1 MPIIGTIASS
11 RQVAVADTGS
21 MFAINSITV
30 PTSSGM
36 ASVEFTNIPQTYTHL
51 QIRVTTRTLRANTA
65 DAILWRFNSDS
76 SSNYTLHSIYGDGSG
91 TALADNAANLS
102 YGYYFTTTGN
112 SATANIY
119 GVGIIDIYDYANT
132 NKFKT
137 ARTIHGYDTN
147 GAGQLI
153 ITSSLWRNKV
163 NGISSIRFESQNAA
177 NLSQYSSFALYGI
190 KG

>member
-1 MPIIGTIASS
+1 MPILGVIASS

-21 MFAINSITV
+21 MFPISSFIV
-30 PTSSGM
+30 PSAGS
-36 ASVEFTNIPQTYTHL
+36 AFVEFTNIPQTYTHL
-51 QIRVTTRTLRANTA
+51 QIRVMTRTLRAATS

-177 NLSQYSSFALYGI
+177 NISQYSSFALYGI